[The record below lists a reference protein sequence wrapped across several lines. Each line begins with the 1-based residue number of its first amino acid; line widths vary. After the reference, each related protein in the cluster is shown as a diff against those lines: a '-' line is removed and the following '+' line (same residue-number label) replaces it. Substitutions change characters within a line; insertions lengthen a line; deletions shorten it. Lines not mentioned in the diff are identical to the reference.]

1 MTAAGRGTLAIG
13 IAIGLIGIVVGYPTL
28 TAMGATLVAAVII
41 ALILVGRPP
50 DLASTRVVVP
60 DRVTSGEVALTE
72 LTIANRGRRTSGA
85 SKGQER
91 FGDDVIAVDI
101 PALEPGEST
110 VVSSELTTDRRGI
123 FDVGPLTVRRGDPI
137 GLARRGDIN
146 SDVTRLIVH
155 PRIHDVSPFP
165 AGLRRDLEGLP
176 SGEAAEGG
184 VTFSNLREYVPGDDL
199 RLVHWRSSARVGEL
213 MVRHNIDVH
222 RPRTTVILDT
232 TRSLYDDQSF
242 EDAVRA
248 TASIIVSAMTRR
260 FPFTLRT
267 SDGYVIDDRSSRLA
281 VMDLLS
287 ALEPHDDSS
296 MDLAQAATTA
306 SNDPAGLSCAV
317 ITGRAG
323 VDALGSLGPIRNR
336 FDQLTMIRMGSGTSS
351 EIYELAGAV
360 LINANTSADFAQA
373 WNRRMRR

>member
-13 IAIGLIGIVVGYPTL
+13 ILIGVIGLAVGYPTL
-28 TAMGATLVAAVII
+28 VAMGATLIAAVII

-50 DLASTRVVVP
+50 DLASSRVVVP
-60 DRVTSGEVALTE
+60 DRVTSGDSAVTQLTV
-72 LTIANRGRRTSGA
+72 ANRGRRTSGA

-91 FGDDVIAVDI
+91 FGDDLIPVDI
-101 PALEPGEST
+101 PSLEPGEST
-110 VVSSELTTDRRGI
+110 TVTSDLSTAARGI

-146 SDVTRLIVH
+146 SDISRLIVH
-155 PRIHDVSPFP
+155 PRVHDVSPFP
-165 AGLRRDLEGLP
+165 AGLRRDMEGLP

-199 RLVHWRSSARVGEL
+199 RLVHWRSSARVGSL

-232 TRSLYDDQSF
+232 STGLYDDDSF

-248 TASIIVSAMTRR
+248 TASVIVSAMTRR

-267 SDGYVIDDRSSRLA
+267 SHGHVIDDRSSRLA
-281 VMDLLS
+281 VMDLLA
-287 ALEPHDDSS
+287 ALTPHDDET
-296 MDLAQAATTA
+296 MDLGQAAVAA
-306 SNDPAGLSCAV
+306 SHDPAGLSCAV

-323 VDALGSLGPIRNR
+323 VDALRSLGPIRNR

-351 EIYELAGAV
+351 EVYELAGAV

-373 WNRRMRR
+373 WNRRMKR

>member
-60 DRVTSGEVALTE
+60 DRVTSGEVAMTE

-110 VVSSELTTDRRGI
+110 VVSSALTTDRRGI

-232 TRSLYDDQSF
+232 TRGLYDEESF

-287 ALEPHDDSS
+287 ALEPHDDNSLN
-296 MDLAQAATTA
+296 LAQAATTA

>member
-1 MTAAGRGTLAIG
+1 MTAAGRGALIIGVAIG
-13 IAIGLIGIVVGYPTL
+13 VIGVIVGYPTL
-28 TAMGATLVAAVII
+28 IAMGVTLVAAVII
-41 ALILVGRPP
+41 ALVLVGRPP
-50 DLASTRVVVP
+50 DLASSRVVVP
-60 DRVTSGEVALTE
+60 DRVTAGDPAFTE

-101 PALEPGEST
+101 PALEPGESA
-110 VVSSELTTDRRGI
+110 VLRSELATSRRGI

-137 GLARRGDIN
+137 GLARRGDIS
-146 SDVTRLIVH
+146 SDVTRLLVH
-155 PRIHDVSPFP
+155 PRVHDISPFP
-165 AGLRRDLEGLP
+165 TGIRRDLEGLP

-199 RLVHWRSSARVGEL
+199 RLVHWRSSARTGTL

-222 RPRTTVILDT
+222 RPRTSVILDT
-232 TRSLYDDQSF
+232 TRSLYDEESF

-248 TASIIVSAMTRR
+248 AASVIVSAMQRR

-267 SDGYVIDDRSSRLA
+267 TDGRVIDDRSPRLA
-281 VMDLLS
+281 VMDLFA
-287 ALEPHDDSS
+287 ALEPHDDTTK
-296 MDLAQAATTA
+296 DLAQAAVEA
-306 SNDPAGLSCAV
+306 SRDPAGLSCAV
-317 ITGRAG
+317 VTGRAG
-323 VDALGSLGPIRNR
+323 VDALGGLGPIRNR

-351 EIYELAGAV
+351 EIYELGGAV
-360 LINANTSADFAQA
+360 LINANTSADFAHA

>member
-1 MTAAGRGTLAIG
+1 MTAAGRGTLVIG
-13 IAIGLIGIVVGYPTL
+13 ILIGVLGLAIGYPTL
-28 TAMGATLVAAVII
+28 VAMGATLIAAVII

-50 DLASTRVVVP
+50 DLASVRVVVP
-60 DRVTSGEVALTE
+60 DRVTSGETAVTQLTV
-72 LTIANRGRRTSGA
+72 ANRGRRTSGA

-91 FGDDVIAVDI
+91 FGDDLIPVDI
-101 PALEPGEST
+101 PSLEPGEST
-110 VVSSELTTDRRGI
+110 TITSELSTATRGI

-146 SDVTRLIVH
+146 SDISRLIVH

-165 AGLRRDLEGLP
+165 AGIRRDMEGLP

-199 RLVHWRSSARVGEL
+199 RLVHWRSSAKVGQL

-232 TRSLYDDQSF
+232 SAGLYDDESF

-248 TASIIVSAMTRR
+248 TASVIVSAMTRR

-267 SDGYVIDDRSSRLA
+267 SHGYLIDDRSSRLA
-281 VMDLLS
+281 VMDLLA
-287 ALEPHDDSS
+287 ALTTHDDET
-296 MDLAQAATTA
+296 MDLGQAAVAA
-306 SNDPAGLSCAV
+306 SHDPAGLSCAV

-323 VDALGSLGPIRNR
+323 VDALRSLGPIRNR

-351 EIYELAGAV
+351 EVYELGGAV

-373 WNRRMRR
+373 WNRRMKR